1 MVKKILKWIY
11 ESLCAIGVLCYCIY
25 ASFMLLFRDED

>member
-1 MVKKILKWIY
+1 MKKIFDWIY

-25 ASFMLLFRDED
+25 ASFMLIFKNED